1 MAKKQKAALT
11 PLMKQYYSFKAKHP
25 DAILLFRVGDF
36 YETFEED
43 AVKTSRI
50 LGITLTKRA
59 NGSASYV
66 DLAGF
71 PYHALD
77 NYLPKLVKAGE
88 RVAICEQLEDP
99 KFAKGIVKRGIVE
112 LVTPGVSYQETVTE
126 GKSNIF
132 LASIYKSSKDIAG
145 VSFLDLTTGEF
156 YTTEGTPSEIQKLIF
171 SYNPKEIIYYRDQK
185 DFVEE
190 ITQGRFY
197 IYPLEDWVFNYET
210 CYEKLTSHFNT
221 HNLKG
226 FGIEFMQNAI
236 IAAGA
241 VLHYLSITEH
251 EKYDHIT
258 KISRIDSGNF
268 MWLDHYTIR
277 NLELFSTLAYNG
289 KTFFDTI
296 DFTISPMGGRLFRK
310 WITFPLV
317 NKDQVQKRLDA
328 TEALFKD
335 YELSYSLREKIR
347 EIADLERLVSRISS
361 GRITPREVVHLK
373 NSLLAINAIKELW
386 EENKLMQLEHLIS
399 QLNPLEEVAAKIEA
413 TVVDDAPT
421 SVGKSQ
427 VVREGANAE
436 LDELRDLVTNSKEYL
451 NRLLHNEILRTGIQN
466 LKLGFNNVF
475 GYYLE
480 VRNTH
485 KNKVPEDWIRK
496 QTLVSSERYITPE
509 LKEYEAKILGAEEKI
524 LALETEIYNNLV
536 AFLLEYIPTFQV
548 NSSIVAQLDVLLSFS
563 EVADKFNYVKP
574 KVDDSLELAIT
585 NGRHP
590 VIERQLPVGEEYVP
604 NSVLLNNDKQ
614 QIMIITGP
622 NMAGKSALLRQTALI
637 VIMAQIGSFVPAD
650 KAKIGIIDKVFTRVG
665 ASDNLSQGESTFMV
679 EMTETA
685 SILNNLSP
693 RSLVLLDEIGRGTST
708 YDGIS
713 IAWAITEYLHENRYA
728 HPKTL
733 FATHYHELNDM
744 EKFFSRIKNYHVSV
758 SEAGDRVI
766 FERKLKP
773 GGTEHSFG
781 IHVAEMAGIP
791 KIVINRAKQIL
802 KQLEKNKGT
811 KPDVKKVTK
820 EPQQI
825 ALFQME
831 DPDYQEIK
839 VLLKDVNINETTPV
853 EALNILSKIWAIVK
867 RKNK

>member
-99 KFAKGIVKRGIVE
+99 KLAKGIVKRGIVE

-156 YTTEGTPSEIQKLIF
+156 YTTEGSPSEIQKLIF

-221 HNLKG
+221 QNLKG
-226 FGIEFMQNAI
+226 YGIEFMQNAI

-241 VLHYLSITEH
+241 ILHYLSITEH

-277 NLELFSTLAYNG
+277 NLELFTTLAYNG

-296 DFTISPMGGRLFRK
+296 DFTISPMGGRLLRK

-317 NKDQVQKRLDA
+317 NKDQIRKRLDA
-328 TEALFKD
+328 TEALLKD
-335 YELSYSLREKIR
+335 YEFSYSLREKIR
-347 EIADLERLVSRISS
+347 GIADLERLVSRISS

-373 NSLLAINAIKELW
+373 NSLRAINSIKELW
-386 EENKLMQLEHLIS
+386 ETNKIPQLEHLIS

-413 TVVDDAPT
+413 TVIDDAPT

-436 LDELRDLVTNSKEYL
+436 LDELRNLVSNSKEYL
-451 NRLLHNEILRTGIQN
+451 NRLLQNEILRTGIQN

-485 KNKVPEDWIRK
+485 KHKVPEDWIRK

-536 AFLLEYIPTFQV
+536 VSLLEYIPTFQV
-548 NSSIVAQLDVLLSFS
+548 NSSIVAQLDVLLSFA
-563 EVADKFNYVKP
+563 EAANKFSYVKP

-650 KAKIGIIDKVFTRVG
+650 KAKIGIVDKVFTRVG

-758 SEAGDRVI
+758 REAGDRVI

-811 KPDVKKVTK
+811 KPDVKKAMK

-853 EALNILSKIWAIVK
+853 EALNILSKIWTIVK
-867 RKNK
+867 RKK

>member
-71 PYHALD
+71 PHHALD

-99 KFAKGIVKRGIVE
+99 KLAKGIVKRGIVE

-156 YTTEGTPSEIQKLIF
+156 YTTEGTPQEIQKLIF

-296 DFTISPMGGRLFRK
+296 DFTISPMGGRLLRK

-317 NKDQVQKRLDA
+317 NKDQIQKRLDA
-328 TEALFKD
+328 TEALLKD
-335 YELSYSLREKIR
+335 YEFSYSLREKIR

-373 NSLLAINAIKELW
+373 NSLLAINEIKKLW
-386 EENKLMQLEHLIS
+386 EENKLPQLEHLIS
-399 QLNPLEEVAAKIEA
+399 QLNPLEEVAGKIEA

-427 VVREGANAE
+427 VIRDGANAE

-451 NRLLHNEILRTGIQN
+451 NRLLQNEILRTGIQN

-485 KNKVPEDWIRK
+485 KHKVPEDWIRK

-536 AFLLEYIPTFQV
+536 ASLLEYIPTFQV
-548 NSSIVAQLDVLLSFS
+548 NSSIVAQLDVLLSFA
-563 EVADKFNYVKP
+563 EAADKFNYVKP

-650 KAKIGIIDKVFTRVG
+650 KAKIGIVDKVFTRVG

-744 EKFFSRIKNYHVSV
+744 EKFFPRIKNYHVSV
-758 SEAGDRVI
+758 REAGDRVI

-811 KPDVKKVTK
+811 KPDVKKAMK

-867 RKNK
+867 RKK

>member
-71 PYHALD
+71 PHHALD

-99 KFAKGIVKRGIVE
+99 KLAKGIVKRGIVE
-112 LVTPGVSYQETVTE
+112 LVTPGVSYQETVAE

-156 YTTEGTPSEIQKLIF
+156 YTTEGTPQEIQKLIF

-296 DFTISPMGGRLFRK
+296 DFTISPMGGRLLRK

-317 NKDQVQKRLDA
+317 NKDQIQKRLDA
-328 TEALFKD
+328 TEALLKD
-335 YELSYSLREKIR
+335 YEFSYSLREKIR

-373 NSLLAINAIKELW
+373 NSLRAINEIKKLW
-386 EENKLMQLEHLIS
+386 EENKLPQLEHLIS
-399 QLNPLEEVAAKIEA
+399 QLNPLEEVAGKIEA

-427 VVREGANAE
+427 VIRDGANAE

-451 NRLLHNEILRTGIQN
+451 NRLLQNEILRTGIQN

-485 KNKVPEDWIRK
+485 KHKVPEDWIRK

-536 AFLLEYIPTFQV
+536 ASLLEYIPTFQV
-548 NSSIVAQLDVLLSFS
+548 NSSIVAQLDVLLSFA
-563 EVADKFNYVKP
+563 EAADKFNYVKP

-650 KAKIGIIDKVFTRVG
+650 KAKIGIVDKVFTRVG

-744 EKFFSRIKNYHVSV
+744 EKFFPRIKNYHVSV
-758 SEAGDRVI
+758 REAGDRVI

-811 KPDVKKVTK
+811 KPDVKKAMK

-867 RKNK
+867 RKK

>member
-1 MAKKQKAALT
+1 MGKKQKADLT

-36 YETFEED
+36 YETFEDD
-43 AVKTSRI
+43 AIKTSQI

-99 KFAKGIVKRGIVE
+99 KLAKGIVKRGIVE
-112 LVTPGVSYQETVTE
+112 LVTPGVSYQETITE
-126 GKSNIF
+126 NKSNIF

-156 YTTEGTPSEIQKLIF
+156 YTTEGTIPEIQKLIF
-171 SYNPKEIIYYRDQK
+171 SYNPKEIIYYREQK
-185 DFVEE
+185 EFIEE
-190 ITQGRFY
+190 LTQGRFY

-210 CYEKLTSHFNT
+210 CYDKLISHFKT

-241 VLHYLSITEH
+241 ILHYLSITEH

-258 KISRIDSGNF
+258 SISRIDSTKF

-277 NLELFSTLAYNG
+277 NLELFSSIAYNG
-289 KTFFDTI
+289 KTFFETI
-296 DFTISPMGGRLFRK
+296 DFTTSPMGGRLLRK
-310 WITFPLV
+310 WITFPLI
-317 NKDQVQKRLDA
+317 NKEQIQKRLDA
-328 TEALFKD
+328 TEALIND
-335 YELSYSLREKIR
+335 YEFSYSLKEKIR

-373 NSLLAINAIKELW
+373 NSLKAINAIKELW
-386 EENKLMQLEHLIS
+386 NSNKISQLEHLIT
-399 QLNPLEEVAAKIEA
+399 QLNSLEKVSSQIEN
-413 TVVDDAPT
+413 TIVEDAPT
-421 SVGKSQ
+421 SLGKSQ
-427 VVREGANAE
+427 VIKDGANAE
-436 LDELRDLVTNSKEYL
+436 LDELRNLVSNSKEYL
-451 NRLLHNEILRTGIQN
+451 NRLLQNEMLRTGIPN

-524 LALETEIYNNLV
+524 LALETNIYNNLV
-536 AFLLEYIPTFQV
+536 ASLLEYIPTLQV
-548 NSSIVAQLDVLLSFS
+548 NSSIIAQLDVLLSFAQA
-563 EVADKFNYVKP
+563 ADKYNYVKP
-574 KVDDSLELAIT
+574 EVNDSLEIAIT

-590 VIERQLPVGEEYVP
+590 VIEQQLPVGEEYVP
-604 NSVLLNNDKQ
+604 NSVLLNNNKQ

-637 VIMAQIGSFVPAD
+637 VIMAQIGSFVPAS
-650 KAKIGIIDKVFTRVG
+650 KAKIGIVDKVFTRVG

-713 IAWAITEYLHENRYA
+713 IAWAITEYLHENMYA
-728 HPKTL
+728 HPKTM

-744 EKFFSRIKNYHVSV
+744 EKFFPRIKNYHVSV
-758 SEAGDRVI
+758 REVGENIV

-811 KPDVKKVTK
+811 KPDVKKAVK

-839 VLLKDVNINETTPV
+839 VLLKDININETTPV
-853 EALNILSKIWAIVK
+853 EALNLLSKIFAIVK
-867 RKNK
+867 RKK

>member
-1 MAKKQKAALT
+1 MVKKQKAALT

-59 NGSASYV
+59 NGSAAYV

-77 NYLPKLVKAGE
+77 TYLPKLIKAGE

-99 KFAKGIVKRGIVE
+99 KLAKGIVKRGIVE
-112 LVTPGVSYQETVTE
+112 LVTPGVFYQDTVVE
-126 GKSNIF
+126 GKSNVF
-132 LASIYKSSKDIAG
+132 VASVYQSKGIVGIA
-145 VSFLDLTTGEF
+145 FLDLTTGEF
-156 YTTEGTPSEIQKLIF
+156 YTTEGKTDEIQKLIF
-171 SYNPKEIIYYRDQK
+171 SYNPREIIYYRNQK
-185 DFVEE
+185 EFVEE
-190 ITQGRFY
+190 LTQNRFY
-197 IYPLEDWVFNYET
+197 TYPLEDWVFNYDT
-210 CYEKLTSHFNT
+210 CYEKLTTHFKT
-221 HNLKG
+221 QNLKG
-226 FGIEFMQNAI
+226 FGIEFLQNAI
-236 IAAGA
+236 IASGA
-241 VLHYLSITEH
+241 ILHYLTITEH
-251 EKYDHIT
+251 EKYDHVT
-258 KISRIDSGNF
+258 RISRIDSGKF

-277 NLELFSTLAYNG
+277 NLELFGSIAYNG
-289 KTFFDTI
+289 KNFYDTI
-296 DFTISPMGGRLFRK
+296 DFTVSPMGGRLLK
-310 WITFPLV
+310 QWITFPLV
-317 NKDQVQKRLDA
+317 NKEQIIKRQNA
-328 TEALFKD
+328 TEALLKHYDFS
-335 YELSYSLREKIR
+335 YEIKEKIR
-347 EIADLERLVSRISS
+347 EIADLERLVGRISS

-373 NSLLAINAIKELW
+373 NSLKAIEAIKLLW
-386 EENKLMQLEHLIS
+386 KQADIPELEHLIT
-399 QLNPLEEVAAKIEA
+399 QLNPCDTVAQKIED

-421 SVGKSQ
+421 SVGKAA
-427 VVREGANAE
+427 VIKPGANAE
-436 LDELRDLVTNSKEYL
+436 LDELRELVSNSKEYL
-451 NRLLHNEILRTGIQN
+451 NNLLRDEMIRTGIQN

-485 KNKVPEDWIRK
+485 KHKVPEDWIRK
-496 QTLVSSERYITPE
+496 QTLVSSERYITPK

-524 LALETEIYNNLV
+524 LQLETDLYQDLV
-536 AFLLEYIPTFQV
+536 AFLIDYIPTFQL
-548 NSSIVAQLDVLLSFS
+548 NSAIVAQLDVLLSFAT
-563 EVADKFNYVKP
+563 VAEKYHYVKP
-574 KVDDSLELAIT
+574 EINESYELAIT

-590 VIERQLPVGEEYVP
+590 VIERQLPLGEEYVP

-614 QIMIITGP
+614 QIIIITGP

-637 VIMAQIGSFVPAD
+637 VLMAQIGSFVPAD
-650 KAKIGIIDKVFTRVG
+650 KAKIGIIDKIFTRVG

-728 HPKTL
+728 RPKTL

-744 EKFFSRIKNYHVSV
+744 EKFFSRIKNFHVSV
-758 SEAGDRVI
+758 KEAGDKII
-766 FERKLKP
+766 FERKLRP

-791 KIVINRAKQIL
+791 KVVITRAKQIL

-811 KPDVKKVTK
+811 KPDIKKAVTQ
-820 EPQQI
+820 PTQV

-839 VLLKDVNINETTPV
+839 MLLKDVNINETTPV
-853 EALNILSKIWAIVK
+853 EALNLLSKIWAVVK
-867 RKNK
+867 RKK

>member
-1 MAKKQKAALT
+1 MSKKQKAALT

-59 NGSASYV
+59 NGSAAYV

-77 NYLPKLVKAGE
+77 TYLPKLIKAGE

-99 KFAKGIVKRGIVE
+99 KLAKGIVKRGIVE
-112 LVTPGVSYQETVTE
+112 LVTPGVFYQDTVVE
-126 GKSNIF
+126 GKSNVF
-132 LASIYKSSKDIAG
+132 VASVYKSKEIVG
-145 VSFLDLTTGEF
+145 VAFLDLTTGEF
-156 YTTEGTPSEIQKLIF
+156 YTTEGKADEIQKLIF
-171 SYNPKEIIYYRDQK
+171 SYNPREIIYYRNQK

-190 ITQGRFY
+190 LTQNRFY
-197 IYPLEDWVFNYET
+197 IYPLEDWVFNYDT
-210 CYEKLTSHFNT
+210 CYEKLTTHFKT
-221 HNLKG
+221 QNLKG
-226 FGIEFMQNAI
+226 FGIEFLQNAI
-236 IAAGA
+236 IASGA
-241 VLHYLSITEH
+241 ILHYLTITEH
-251 EKYDHIT
+251 EKYDHVT
-258 KISRIDSGNF
+258 RISRIDSGKF

-277 NLELFSTLAYNG
+277 NLELFGSIAYNG
-289 KTFFDTI
+289 KNFYDTI
-296 DFTISPMGGRLFRK
+296 DFTVSPMGGRLLK
-310 WITFPLV
+310 QWITFPLI
-317 NKDQVQKRLDA
+317 NKEQIAKRQDA
-328 TEALFKD
+328 TEALLNNYDFS
-335 YELSYSLREKIR
+335 YELKEKIR
-347 EIADLERLVSRISS
+347 EIADLERLVGRISS

-373 NSLLAINAIKELW
+373 NSLKAIKEIKLLW
-386 EENKLMQLEHLIS
+386 EQSAMPQLEHLIT
-399 QLNPLEEVAAKIEA
+399 QLNPCDTVAQKIEN

-421 SVGKSQ
+421 SIGKAT
-427 VVREGANAE
+427 VIKPGANAE
-436 LDELRDLVTNSKEYL
+436 LDELRELVTNSKEYL
-451 NRLLHNEILRTGIQN
+451 NNLLRDEMIRTGIQN

-485 KNKVPEDWIRK
+485 KHKVPEDWIRK
-496 QTLVSSERYITPE
+496 QTLVSSERYVTPK

-524 LALETEIYNNLV
+524 LQLETKLYQELI
-536 AFLLEYIPTFQV
+536 AFLTDYIPTFQL
-548 NSSIVAQLDVLLSFS
+548 NSSIVAQLDVLLSFATAA
-563 EVADKFNYVKP
+563 EKYNYVKP
-574 KVDDSLELAIT
+574 EINDSYELAIT

-590 VIERQLPVGEEYVP
+590 VIERQLPLGEEYVP

-614 QIMIITGP
+614 QIIIITGP

-637 VIMAQIGSFVPAD
+637 VLMAQIGSFVPAD
-650 KAKIGIIDKVFTRVG
+650 KAKIGIIDKIFTRVG

-728 HPKTL
+728 RPKTL

-744 EKFFSRIKNYHVSV
+744 EKFFSRIKNFHVSV
-758 SEAGDRVI
+758 KEAGDKII

-791 KIVINRAKQIL
+791 KVVITRAKQIL

-811 KPDVKKVTK
+811 KPDIKKAVTQ
-820 EPQQI
+820 PSQV
-825 ALFQME
+825 ALFQLE

-839 VLLKDVNINETTPV
+839 MLLKDVNINETTPV
-853 EALNILSKIWAIVK
+853 EALNLLSKIWAVVK
-867 RKNK
+867 RKK